1 MKLLLNEFENGDI
14 DAFLKIYEELKIP
27 VYTIIYRILYDHMM
41 SEDVMQDIFLRI
53 FKTPPSPHIKKP
65 RAWIFQMARNLAID
79 CKRKIR
85 ESEPLSHKTDS
96 NDYSLETI
104 VSTRMDIEL
113 AIKQLSIEDREIVTL
128 HLNGG
133 LKFREIAEL
142 TNKPLGTVL
151 WRYQKSIN
159 KLRVILS
166 GGV

>member
-1 MKLLLNEFENGDI
+1 
-14 DAFLKIYEELKIP
+14 
-27 VYTIIYRILYDHMM
+27 
-41 SEDVMQDIFLRI
+41 
-53 FKTPPSPHIKKP
+53 
-65 RAWIFQMARNLAID
+65 MARNLAID
-79 CKRKIR
+79 CKRKIKD
-85 ESEPLSHKTDS
+85 SEPLSPKTDS
-96 NDYSLETI
+96 NDYSLENI

-142 TNKPLGTVL
+142 TNKPLGTIL